1 MLRATPGAFANIT
14 FADVI
19 AWTLPSVLNNYT
31 VAQLINSLPPNS
43 GITYAD
49 VLALLLNP
57 SELSWETL
65 DLTGTPIQNF
75 STGGSTLAYT
85 ADFHL
90 APNGG
95 PVGVPHAAALDVKV
109 PDGFVYQAGSTQ
121 LLVNAV
127 PAPNQ
132 PGNPTVQPDGT
143 LRWNVNVN
151 VGTNYTLHF
160 TTRPSLTLGPTD
172 ATATITPAG
181 GVLAPAATPAPVAVG
196 DTLEPNDTPAGG
208 PMLTTDTNGSGDSFY
223 LSYLTAK
230 SDVDYYKFPVPPAG
244 SRVTFHLSH
253 LPADYDLVVYGPAG
267 SGTPRPAQSTTPPID
282 GQPLA
287 DTGFATTH
295 ATDPLAPQTLNDVA
309 LAQGLPVDGVST
321 LRGTQDDAVSVI
333 SNGEGGNY
341 TVQVSGFNGATSNDP
356 YMLRVATTPA
366 PAPPACTPR
375 TLGAA
380 TAATTLVTTATGQVA
395 RDVNTLFV
403 VDDQQLSRIYSTG
416 TVTGANVVTKLNSQA
431 TLSGFANAGFPAA
444 VVHVDADARVT
455 AAFAAWNGCP
465 SDPVKANG
473 VSKTIAD
480 VLDTVR
486 TTYPNVEYVVLVG
499 GDDALPFWRL
509 DDLTT
514 LSTENGY
521 AETFPLTSAL
531 GGSLVAAKMLTDDPY
546 GTTEPVPF
554 FNQQLDVPDLVTGRL
569 VETPTNISAQLDAFI
584 GGTTPGH
591 LHPATALTT
600 GYDFLSDGATA
611 VSQALGAAATGT
623 ANKTAI
629 NDTWTKSTLI
639 GPGALLFPSNG
650 APAPDIVSLN
660 AHADHNHFKPAA
672 GPDLF
677 SASEAAAA
685 TQTFGNK
692 LVFSM
697 GCHAGLSVFDAFVP
711 LNNLDWAQLFAQK
724 GAAAY
729 VANTGFGYGDSNTIA
744 YSEDLNRRF
753 AQGAVAGLTNPTGAD
768 LTVGEALTVAKQAY
782 KGDLGIVGAYD
793 EKAMAELTL
802 YGLPMYR
809 IGGSG
814 IAPPPAQN
822 QAQAQQTQPF
832 AQQAQ
837 AAAPLAAPAGSFPT
851 DPSTGLHV
859 ESFNADRTFGPAVV
873 TNAPARGSYYTG
885 TDGLLVEHFRPI
897 EPKAIRPITIEQAH
911 GALLTQL
918 NSQDVAPLNTFDP
931 VYARPTIDSSGAEPE
946 VAFDD
951 LAFPSKLQSV
961 TTFKRLRVTKQ
972 QVVLAQGQF
981 FSASPTDGL
990 GIGTQRLFTHE
1001 NGVVFSSASTDYA
1014 PPVFSTLAAQVL
1026 TSAGQVAFSV
1036 GVTDRD
1042 GASAGTVK
1050 RVLVGYKDSGDPG
1063 TAWHFVDLAQSGTT
1077 SNWSAVA
1084 PLIGPH
1090 LQYFVQAVD
1099 AHGNVAVSTNK
1110 GVYYQ
1115 ETPPTA
1121 ATGGVDV
1128 QTPGI
1133 PTNGWFDTTAS
1144 VVVTVNGVPPAP
1156 NTATLSI
1163 DGGAPAPYTGPVN
1176 VSGDGLHTA
1185 TAQTATGSD
1194 STFFLV
1200 DSTPPAITFGAPAAN
1215 VAVDQNGPNASS
1227 FSCRRRRDRR
1237 AVVQRPGDLRHRR
1250 PRLPR
1255 VLGHGH

>member
-1 MLRATPGAFANIT
+1 M
-14 FADVI
+14 
-19 AWTLPSVLNNYT
+19 
-31 VAQLINSLPPNS
+31 
-43 GITYAD
+43 
-49 VLALLLNP
+49 
-57 SELSWETL
+57 
-65 DLTGTPIQNF
+65 
-75 STGGSTLAYT
+75 
-85 ADFHL
+85 
-90 APNGG
+90 
-95 PVGVPHAAALDVKV
+95 
-109 PDGFVYQAGSTQ
+109 
-121 LLVNAV
+121 
-127 PAPNQ
+127 
-132 PGNPTVQPDGT
+132 
-143 LRWNVNVN
+143 
-151 VGTNYTLHF
+151 
-160 TTRPSLTLGPTD
+160 
-172 ATATITPAG
+172 
-181 GVLAPAATPAPVAVG
+181 
-196 DTLEPNDTPAGG
+196 
-208 PMLTTDTNGSGDSFY
+208 
-223 LSYLTAK
+223 
-230 SDVDYYKFPVPPAG
+230 
-244 SRVTFHLSH
+244 
-253 LPADYDLVVYGPAG
+253 
-267 SGTPRPAQSTTPPID
+267 
-282 GQPLA
+282 A

-356 YMLRVATTPA
+356 YMLRVATTPP

-375 TLGAA
+375 TLGTAA
-380 TAATTLVTTATGQVA
+380 AATTLVTTATGQVA

-416 TVTGANVVTKLNSQA
+416 TVTGANVVTKLNSQT

-444 VVHVDADARVT
+444 VVHVDANPGVT
-455 AAFAAWNGCP
+455 TAFAAWNACP
-465 SDPVKANG
+465 ADPVIANR
-473 VSKTIAD
+473 VTKSIAD

-521 AETFPLTSAL
+521 AETFPLTTGL
-531 GGSLVAAKMLTDDPY
+531 GGSLVAAKMLSDDPY

-569 VETPTNISAQLDAFI
+569 VETPTNINAQLDAFI

-672 GPDLF
+672 GTDLF

-822 QAQAQQTQPF
+822 QAQAQTQQTQSF

-837 AAAPLAAPAGSFPT
+837 AAAPLAAPAASFPT

-873 TNAPARGSYYTG
+873 TTQPARGSYYTG

-990 GIGTQRLFTHE
+990 GVGTQRLFTHE

-1042 GASAGTVK
+1042 GAAAGTVK

-1077 SNWSAVA
+1077 PNWSAVA

-1090 LQYFVQAVD
+1090 VQYFVQAVD
-1099 AHGNVAVSTNK
+1099 ANGNVAVSTNK

-1128 QTPGI
+1128 LTPGI

-1144 VVVTVNGVPPAP
+1144 VVVTVNGAPPAP

-1163 DGGAPAPYTGPVN
+1163 DGGAPVPYTGPVSVTRRRPPHRN
-1176 VSGDGLHTA
+1176 RADRNRLGLDLLPRRLDGTGDHVRRAGGERRGRSERSERIEL
-1185 TAQTATGSD
+1185 Q
-1194 STFFLV
+1194 L
-1200 DSTPPAITFGAPAAN
+1200 
-1215 VAVDQNGPNASS
+1215 
-1227 FSCRRRRDRR
+1227 RRRRDRR
-1237 AVVQRPGDLRHRR
+1237 AVLQRRGDVRHSR
-1250 PRLPR
+1250 PRLPH
-1255 VLGHGH
+1255 VLGHRQGSAQPREHADRHLRGDPDHFAGAGSELRPRRLGQLELLVRDAVAHRNDVQRDRHPAHACAARPAHGEHERPGAADDRRRHLQLRSHASPTALGTPPR